1 MHALKVLVFMNK
13 TKSFKDILLKK
24 DLCAETKQ
32 KKAFKINKKAIKAL
46 TRA

>member
-1 MHALKVLVFMNK
+1 MNK

-24 DLCAETKQ
+24 DLCVETKQ
-32 KKAFKINKKAIKAL
+32 KKAFQIKKAIKAL